1 MWRRESGGVLPAV
14 VGVLAVLALGSG
26 VPVADGGD
34 ESPGNLQ
41 AEIDAL
47 RGEID
52 ELRDRRHEGD
62 IDADRMQAIRAL
74 VSDVMADARRR
85 TAFQDD
91 VAIPGWKKG
100 FQLRTPD
107 GNFLLKVG
115 GQVQIR
121 FVLNHANG
129 LSSAAP
135 DPVAGRK
142 APYLWGLENRRTK
155 LSFQGHVVDPGWTY
169 KIKGAFKREIN
180 GRNLL
185 EEAWI
190 ARSLGDGWKIRV
202 GQFKPPWMRE
212 ELVSSS
218 RQLAVDRSVVN
229 GYFKQGYSQGVELA
243 WSSDDFKITG
253 WTGDG
258 IGSRGLGPARF
269 NGQNTPWNETATSYS
284 FTGRAEWRLAGDW
297 KQFKDFNSRRGSE
310 FAAMVG
316 LSGAIQRANQNLGA
330 ASGTVAGGVTGDV
343 TLAFDGGSIFVSG
356 VWTSVTAPEA
366 DGGGTNN
373 PFGFTVQG
381 GYFVGED
388 VEVFGRFAYMN
399 YDLENQVD
407 PKVGRFDGLTVGAN
421 WFINPAVKFA
431 LDWTI
436 NFDSLAT
443 PGLTGSFVSN
453 SAGFR
458 PDQPGAVNQW
468 ALRGQLQLLF

>member
-1 MWRRESGGVLPAV
+1 MPTIVFA
-14 VGVLAVLALGSG
+14 LALIAPAAG
-26 VPVADGGD
+26 VPVAHGGD
-34 ESPGNLQ
+34 ETRGNLQ

-52 ELRDRRHEGD
+52 ELRDRRLEDD
-62 IDADRMQAIRAL
+62 IDADRMQEIRAL
-74 VSDVMADARRR
+74 VSDVMADAGRR
-85 TAFQDD
+85 TTFQDD

-100 FQLRTPD
+100 FQLRSPD

-129 LSSAAP
+129 LSSAEP
-135 DPVAGRK
+135 NPPAGK
-142 APYLWGLENRRTK
+142 GAPYQWGLENRRTK
-155 LSFQGHVVDPGWTY
+155 LAFQGHVVDPGWTY
-169 KIKGAFKREIN
+169 KVKGAFTREIR
-180 GRNLL
+180 GINLL

-243 WSSDDFKITG
+243 WSSDDFRIIG

-258 IGSRGLGPARF
+258 IGPRNLGRARA
-269 NGQNTPWNETATSYS
+269 NGQNTPWNKTATSYS
-284 FTGRAEWRLAGDW
+284 FTGRTEWRLAGDW

-316 LSGAIQRANQNLGA
+316 VSGAIQRANQNLGP

-356 VWTSVTAPEA
+356 VWTSVTAPKA

-388 VEVFGRFAYMN
+388 VEVIGRFAYMN